1 MESEYRTLLLVF
13 LLAQQSVYA
22 EESTWHSPST
32 WWKSLAFGFLSAPAE
47 PLNQPHEPKP
57 QFPQL
62 LKGGNKPICSLAL
75 GPIKCSDKHK
85 ELSMGPSTC
94 DLRKPMF
101 LFCCRFNSS
110 CYSHRKEI
118 IPEAFRRHMSLHGPL
133 VLGIHAP
140 RPVVPSLPLRGP
152 LSAWNIPYPP
162 SLPTKLTLFTPHF
175 PRTLFSARDQQNNGR
190 ITKTQGFGRISA
202 IAG

>member
-1 MESEYRTLLLVF
+1 MEKPCLWFPLSSSRT
-13 LLAQQSVYA
+13 
-22 EESTWHSPST
+22 P
-32 WWKSLAFGFLSAPAE
+32 
-47 PLNQPHEPKP
+47 EPKP

-62 LKGGNKPICSLAL
+62 LKGGNKPICSLPL

-85 ELSMGPSTC
+85 ELSVGPSTW

-101 LFCCRFNSS
+101 LFCRRFNSAVGSFCRRFNSS

-118 IPEAFRRHMSLHGPL
+118 IPEALRRHMSLHGPL

-152 LSAWNIPYPP
+152 LSAWNFPYPP

-175 PRTLFSARDQQNNGR
+175 PRTLFSARDQQNNG
-190 ITKTQGFGRISA
+190 
-202 IAG
+202 